1 MTTTTR
7 TGAIYGIGVYG
18 TSRYGVTGVILVPDG
33 VQAVGT
39 TDSGVN
45 ITADANHTVVSIV
58 GYGLVGS
65 IGPDQVIGDANVP
78 VVGVV
83 CTGTVN
89 DNVTFKLDYKAVVDS
104 VQATGNTSA
113 PTVVAKA
120 LVGLSGVFGTGVVG
134 TATIVA
140 KAVTLLTGVEGTT
153 QLGTPTQKTV
163 NRVPVTGTEAVGEV
177 GTLTVVAKAVTG
189 ITGVSATGICGTV
202 NVAAYSL
209 YIVSGVQASG
219 SAGDV
224 TIRENARPT
233 FSGVQATGF
242 VGTSTVTVTIFDYNA
257 VKDLYAAIRTV
268 YVDRR
273 STSRD
278 RTVLVPVSN
287 RTVLVE
293 ASQSTNRVVYINAQ
307 PRVVTVERRS
317 TSDDREVLAA

>member
-39 TDSGVN
+39 TDSGIN

-104 VQATGNTSA
+104 VQATGNISS

-120 LVGLSGVFGTGVVG
+120 LVGLSGVSGVGVVN
-134 TATIVA
+134 TATIIA

-163 NRVPVTGTEAVGEV
+163 NRVPVTGTEAVGE
-177 GTLTVVAKAVTG
+177 
-189 ITGVSATGICGTV
+189 
-202 NVAAYSL
+202 
-209 YIVSGVQASG
+209 
-219 SAGDV
+219 
-224 TIRENARPT
+224 
-233 FSGVQATGF
+233 

-293 ASQSTNRVVYINAQ
+293 ANQSTNRVVYINAQ

>member
-33 VQAVGT
+33 VEAIGT
-39 TDSGVN
+39 TDSGIN
-45 ITADANHTVVSIV
+45 ITADANHTVVSII

-65 IGPDQVIGDANVP
+65 IGPDQVSGDANVP

-89 DNVTFKLDYKAVVDS
+89 SNVTFKLDYKAVVGS

-120 LVGLSGVFGTGVVG
+120 RTSVSGVFGVGVAN
-134 TATIVA
+134 TATVVA
-140 KAVTLLTGVEGTT
+140 NAVTPVTGVEGTL
-153 QLGTPTQKTV
+153 QLGIITQKTV
-163 NRVPVTGTEAVGEV
+163 NRILVDGVETAGYV
-177 GTLTVVAKAVTG
+177 GTTVVVAKAVTD
-189 ITGVSATGICGTV
+189 ITGISATGICGIV
-202 NVAAYSL
+202 NAKAYSL
-209 YIVSGVQASG
+209 YIVSGLEASG
-219 SAGDV
+219 SVGDV
-224 TIRENARPT
+224 AIRENARPT
-233 FSGVQATGF
+233 FDGVQAIGF

>member
-58 GYGLVGS
+58 GLGLVGS
-65 IGPDQVIGDANVP
+65 IGPDQIIGDANVP
-78 VVGVV
+78 VVGVLA
-83 CTGTVN
+83 TGSVN
-89 DNVTFKLDYKAVVDS
+89 ANVTFKLDYKAVVAS
-104 VQATGNTSA
+104 VQGTGNTSA

-120 LVGLSGVFGTGVVG
+120 FTSVSGVSSDGVIG

-140 KAVTLLTGVEGTT
+140 KAVTLVTGVEGTA

-163 NRVPVTGTEAVGEV
+163 NRIPVAGVEATGEV
-177 GTLTVVAKAVTG
+177 GDLVLVAKAVTD

-202 NVAAYSL
+202 DAKAYSL
-209 YIVSGVQASG
+209 YIVTGVEATG
-219 SAGDV
+219 AVNDV
-224 TIRENARPT
+224 TIAENARPT
-233 FSGVQATGF
+233 FDGVEATGF
-242 VGTSTVTVTIFDYNA
+242 VGTTTVTVTVFNYEA
-257 VKDLYAAIRTV
+257 VRDLYAPQRTV

-273 STSRD
+273 STSQD
-278 RTVLVPVSN
+278 RTVFVTTEN
-287 RTVLVE
+287 RTVFVE
-293 ASQSTNRVVYINAQ
+293 ASQSSNRVIYINAQ
-307 PRVVTVERRS
+307 PRVVTVGRRT

>member
-18 TSRYGVTGVILVPDG
+18 TSRYGITGVILVPDG
-33 VQAVGT
+33 IQAVGT

-45 ITADANHTVVSIV
+45 ITADANHTVVSLV
-58 GYGLVGS
+58 GLGLVGS
-65 IGPDQVIGDANVP
+65 IGPDQIIGDANVP

-83 CTGTVN
+83 ATGSVN
-89 DNVTFKLDYKAVVDS
+89 GNVTFKLDYKAIVAS

-120 LVGLSGVFGTGVVG
+120 LTSVSGVFGVSVVG

-140 KAVTLLTGVEGTT
+140 KAVTLLTGVAGTA

-163 NRVPVTGTEAVGEV
+163 NRIPVTGVGAIGVV
-177 GTLTVVAKAVTG
+177 GTVVLVAKAITNVTG
-189 ITGVSATGICGTV
+189 ISATGICGTV
-202 NVAAYSL
+202 DAKAYSL
-209 YIVSGVQASG
+209 YIVTGVEATG
-219 SAGDV
+219 AVNTV
-224 TIRENARPT
+224 TIAENAIPT
-233 FSGVQATGF
+233 FDGVQATGF
-242 VGTSTVTVTIFDYNA
+242 VGTTTVTVTVFDYEA
-257 VKDLYAAIRTV
+257 VRDLYSPQRTV

-278 RTVLVPVSN
+278 RTVFVTTEN

-293 ASQSTNRVVYINAQ
+293 ASQSSNRVIYINAQ
-307 PRVVTVERRS
+307 PRVVTVSKRT

>member
-83 CTGTVN
+83 CTGSVN
-89 DNVTFKLDYKAVVDS
+89 GNVTFKLDYKAVVAS
-104 VQATGNTSA
+104 VQGTGNTSA

-120 LVGLSGVFGTGVVG
+120 LTSVSGVFGTGFSGSATVRASATALPTGVQATTAVG
-134 TATIVA
+134 TTTHIGYANVLIASVTATGAVGTVVIVA
-140 KAVTLLTGVEGTT
+140 KAVT
-153 QLGTPTQKTV
+153 
-163 NRVPVTGTEAVGEV
+163 N
-177 GTLTVVAKAVTG
+177 VTG
-189 ITGVSATGICGTV
+189 ISSTGICGTV
-202 NVAAYSL
+202 DVTAKSV
-209 YIVSGVQASG
+209 YIVSGVQATG
-219 SAGDV
+219 AVTTV
-224 TIRENARPT
+224 TIAENARPT
-233 FSGVQATGF
+233 FDGVQTTGF
-242 VGTSTVTVTIFDYNA
+242 IGTTTVTVTIFDYEA
-257 VKDLYAAIRTV
+257 VRDLYAPQRTV

-273 STSRD
+273 STSKD
-278 RTVLVPVSN
+278 RTVFVTTQN
-287 RTVLVE
+287 RTVIVE
-293 ASQSTNRVVYINAQ
+293 ARQSSNRVIYINAQ
-307 PRVVTVERRS
+307 PRVVTAGKRT